1 MKPFI
6 SKTFYGILNYLM
18 AATLLSSPWLFGF
31 ADVRGTFAAAFYMP
45 LLMGWL
51 HFIMSA
57 FSESPTGFSFLKVF
71 PMQMNN
77 LFDVLTGTFL
87 LSLPMI
93 YGFCHVV
100 FWPHFL
106 MGLVLTIKG
115 IFAQDSPF
123 LTRPHRALPE
133 GNITSTDSLEGRLD
147 QHH

>member
-18 AATLLSSPWLFGF
+18 VAVLISSPWLFGF
-31 ADVRGTFAAAFYMP
+31 THVTIAAAFFLP
-45 LLMGWL
+45 ILMGWL
-51 HFIMSA
+51 QFIMSA

-71 PMQMNN
+71 PMQMQN
-77 LFDVLTGTFL
+77 LVDVIMGTFL
-87 LSLPMI
+87 LSLPFI
-93 YGFCHVV
+93 YQFSHEV

-115 IFAQDSPF
+115 VFAQDSPF
-123 LTRPHRALPE
+123 LTTPHRALPQ
-133 GNITSTDSLEGRLD
+133 GGVGSTDSLDGRLD